1 MKKIISMFL
10 ALTLLL
16 CCAACAS
23 EKEDGASVQ
32 TFTGNKTEAADNGL
46 DFLPL
51 DFYFSSGAGGWGTEL
66 TLNPDGTFTGKYHDS
81 EMGSTG
87 EGYPNGTYYV
97 CEFSGSF
104 ENFTKV
110 DEHSYE
116 MTIGKVT
123 VKDEMGKE
131 WIEDGVKYIAS
142 YPYGLED
149 SETFMLFKPETP
161 IYDFSEEFL
170 TWWPGRYEEVRG
182 ETLGYYSIMNVEQ
195 VYGFFTFE

>member
-1 MKKIISMFL
+1 MKKIISMLL

-23 EKEDGASVQ
+23 EKKDDESVQ
-32 TFTGNKTEAADNGL
+32 TMTESKTEKTETEL

-87 EGYPNGTYYV
+87 EDYPNGSYYI

-104 ENFTKV
+104 ENITKV
-110 DEHSYE
+110 DEYSYE

-149 SETFMLFKPETP
+149 SETFMLFKPDTP

-170 TWWPGRYEEVRG
+170 SWWPGRYEEVRG